1 MNIRKPL
8 FLLLL
13 FVGACTTD
21 SHSPSTEDVG
31 QWQQTAEKLTTL
43 LKEEKF
49 RETENMTKIKL
60 AELLVNVNDTE
71 KNDTLIKYARQI
83 LSISYYNYLKSKQ
96 FRSGIEYMDSLSQI
110 PFIQENCKHELLSA
124 RASMHQMYGDNEQ
137 AIELAN
143 EYLQLPDY
151 EDTDRFIPQ
160 AEIISGVYIYSGN
173 DIPQAIRILEKAMKA
188 YRQGGKYRNMLR
200 IMSRLG
206 IYYRLIGEYE
216 KAVAINQEA
225 ISSYTDSIAPP
236 NIVIAY
242 GEQANLYAELD
253 MYDRALQLNTKAQHY
268 SLLKDS
274 FGLGDLY
281 RYRAVIFGQ
290 TGIKDSIFYYL
301 NQAEKISALQGS
313 FKGVFVNKVT
323 TVEAYLD
330 YTDSVQK
337 ALTLALSICPDSSR
351 MPQWAKY
358 ELELHL
364 GRALLQT
371 GKATQGIPLIEK
383 AAQGFISMDMR
394 SGEQKANNILMD
406 YYLSMNM
413 NDAFVRCYKR
423 SQTFTDSLNLAEKM
437 RAVAAANIRFDTER
451 KEKENTLLSAQV
463 KLQKQQLFYN
473 ICISITLLLT
483 LIISVAYF
491 INKRKSNRLLLG
503 KHKQEIKKLITRQQE
518 LNRRN
523 EQLTEQIEQA
533 MATNNLTSIRQL
545 TGQNLLSK
553 EDENDFRQSF
563 AVIHPLYLP
572 RLREYYPQLTRNE
585 ELLAMLICMNQST
598 DEIALIM
605 GINRNSVNMIRSR
618 MRKNIGL
625 AKEESLD
632 EVVKQ
637 FLS

>member
-13 FVGACTTD
+13 FVGACATE
-21 SHSPSTEDVG
+21 SHSPSAEDVG

-49 RETENMTKIKL
+49 RETENLTKTKI
-60 AELLVNVNDTE
+60 AELLENANDTE
-71 KNDTLIKYARQI
+71 ENDTLIKYARQI

-110 PFIQENCKHELLSA
+110 SFIQENCKHELLSA
-124 RASMHQMYGDNEQ
+124 RASLHQMYGNNEQ
-137 AIELAN
+137 AIKLAD

-151 EDTDRFIPQ
+151 EDADRFIPQ
-160 AEIISGVYIYSGN
+160 AEIVSGVYIYSGN
-173 DIPQAIRILEKAMKA
+173 DIPQAIRILEKAVKA
-188 YRQGGKYRNMLR
+188 YRQGGKYQNMLR

-242 GEQANLYAELD
+242 GEQSNLYAELG
-253 MYDRALQLNTKAQHY
+253 MYDRALQLNTEAQRY
-268 SLLKDS
+268 SLMKDS

-281 RYRAVIFGQ
+281 RYRASIFGQ
-290 TGIKDSIFYYL
+290 TGNKDSIFYYL

-323 TVEAYLD
+323 TAEAYLE
-330 YTDSVQK
+330 YPDSVQK

-351 MPQWAKY
+351 MPKWAKY

-371 GKATQGIPLIEK
+371 GKAVQGIPLIEK
-383 AAQGFISMDMR
+383 ATQGFIKMDMKSR
-394 SGEQKANNILMD
+394 EQKANDILMD
-406 YYLSMNM
+406 YYLDMNM
-413 NDAFVRCYKR
+413 KDAFIRCYRR

-491 INKRKSNRLLLG
+491 INKRKANRLLLE

>member
-13 FVGACTTD
+13 FVGACATD
-21 SHSPSTEDVG
+21 SHSPSAEDVG

-49 RETENMTKIKL
+49 RETENLTKTKI
-60 AELLVNVNDTE
+60 AELLENANDTE
-71 KNDTLIKYARQI
+71 ENDTLIKYARQI

-110 PFIQENCKHELLSA
+110 SFIQENCKHELLSA
-124 RASMHQMYGDNEQ
+124 RASLHQMYGNNEQ
-137 AIELAN
+137 AIKLAD

-151 EDTDRFIPQ
+151 EDADRFIPQ
-160 AEIISGVYIYSGN
+160 AEIVSGVYIYSGN
-173 DIPQAIRILEKAMKA
+173 DIPQAIRILEKAVKA
-188 YRQGGKYRNMLR
+188 YRQGGKYQNMLR

-242 GEQANLYAELD
+242 GEQSNLYAELG
-253 MYDRALQLNTKAQHY
+253 MYDRALQLNTEAQRY
-268 SLLKDS
+268 SLMKDS

-281 RYRAVIFGQ
+281 RYRASIFGQ
-290 TGIKDSIFYYL
+290 TGNKDSIFYYL

-323 TVEAYLD
+323 TAEAYLE
-330 YTDSVQK
+330 YPDSVQK

-351 MPQWAKY
+351 MPKWAKY

-371 GKATQGIPLIEK
+371 GKAVQGIPLIEK
-383 AAQGFISMDMR
+383 ATQGFIKMDMKSR
-394 SGEQKANNILMD
+394 EQKANDILMD
-406 YYLSMNM
+406 YYLDMNM
-413 NDAFVRCYKR
+413 KDAFIRCYRR

-491 INKRKSNRLLLG
+491 INKRKANRLLLE

>member
-13 FVGACTTD
+13 FVGACATD
-21 SHSPSTEDVG
+21 SHSPSAEDVG

-49 RETENMTKIKL
+49 RETENLTKTKI
-60 AELLVNVNDTE
+60 AELLENANDTE
-71 KNDTLIKYARQI
+71 ENDTLIKYAQQI

-110 PFIQENCKHELLSA
+110 SFIQENCKHELLSA
-124 RASMHQMYGDNEQ
+124 RASLHQMYGNNEQ
-137 AIELAN
+137 AIKLAD

-151 EDTDRFIPQ
+151 EDADRFIPQ
-160 AEIISGVYIYSGN
+160 AEIVSGVYIYSGN
-173 DIPQAIRILEKAMKA
+173 DIPQAIRILEKAVKA
-188 YRQGGKYRNMLR
+188 YRQGGKYQNMLR

-242 GEQANLYAELD
+242 GEQSNLYAELG
-253 MYDRALQLNTKAQHY
+253 MYDRALQLNTEAQRY
-268 SLLKDS
+268 SLMKDS

-281 RYRAVIFGQ
+281 RYRASIFGQ
-290 TGIKDSIFYYL
+290 TGNKDSIFYYL

-323 TVEAYLD
+323 TAEAYLE
-330 YTDSVQK
+330 YPDSVQK

-351 MPQWAKY
+351 MPKWAKY

-371 GKATQGIPLIEK
+371 GKAVQGIPLIEK
-383 AAQGFISMDMR
+383 ATQGFIKMDMKSR
-394 SGEQKANNILMD
+394 EQKANDILMD
-406 YYLSMNM
+406 YYLDMNM
-413 NDAFVRCYKR
+413 KDAFIRCYRR

-491 INKRKSNRLLLG
+491 INKRKANRLLLE

>member
-242 GEQANLYAELD
+242 GEQANLYAELG

-281 RYRAVIFGQ
+281 RYRAAIFGQ

-523 EQLTEQIEQA
+523 EQLTEQIEQT